1 MAILARP
8 QIKASHWYDAQG
20 NPKHTVFKAKG
31 DGERPTNIADARKLN
46 LIPSVTNILG
56 VMSKDALTTWKVNQ
70 AILAVLKNPK
80 QDTESEDYY
89 CKRIIAASMEQVA
102 EAADLG
108 SSIHH
113 ALEDWL
119 CEEIQPPD
127 DLLVY
132 VKPVMEW
139 FNKTNITPSAMEKV
153 LVNPCRGYAGTAD
166 VLFSYGKAGR
176 GVLDFKTRKTTEGK
190 KIEPYD
196 GQAMQ
201 LSAYAA
207 AEYGEADLDNVLIA
221 NIYISTTE
229 PGRVEVVKHDNVK
242 KHYRAFL
249 NCCGIW
255 RYVKDY
261 DPRQKPEAK

>member
-20 NPKHTVFKAKG
+20 NPRHSVIKANG
-31 DGERPTNIADARKLN
+31 DGERPTNIGDARKQN

-56 VMSKDALTTWKVNQ
+56 VMSKEALTTWKQNQ
-70 AILAVLKNPK
+70 AILAALANPK
-80 QDTESEDYY
+80 QESESDDYY

-119 CEEIQPPD
+119 CENTTPPES
-127 DLLVY
+127 LMVY

-139 FNKTNITPSAMEKV
+139 FEQTDITPTAMEKV
-153 LVNPCRGYAGTAD
+153 LVNTRRGYAGTAD
-166 VLFSYGKAGR
+166 VLFTYGNRGR
-176 GVLDFKTRKTTEGK
+176 GVLDFKTRKTTPKK

-201 LSAYAA
+201 LAAYAA
-207 AEYGEADLDNVLIA
+207 AEYGETDLDRILIA

-229 PGRVEVVKHDNVK
+229 PGRVEVVKHDDVRS
-242 KHYRAFL
+242 HYRAFL
-249 NCCGIW
+249 HCCGIW
-255 RYVKDY
+255 RYTKNY
-261 DPRQKPEAK
+261 DPRQKTEEK

>member
-8 QIKASHWYDAQG
+8 QIKASHWYDADG
-20 NPKHTVFKAKG
+20 KPKHTVTKSNG
-31 DGERPTNIADARKLN
+31 DGERPTNITDARKHC

-56 VMSKDALTTWKVNQ
+56 VMSKEALTTWKQNQ
-70 AILAVLKNPK
+70 AILAALKNPK
-80 QDTESEDYY
+80 QETESEDYY

-108 SSIHH
+108 SDIHH

-119 CEEIQPPD
+119 CEEIKPPERI
-127 DLLVY
+127 LTY
-132 VKPVMEW
+132 VAPVLEW
-139 FNKTNITPSAMEKV
+139 FSQTNITPTAMEKI
-153 LVNPCRGYAGTAD
+153 LVNPIRGYAGTAD
-166 VLFSYGKAGR
+166 VLFTFGKRGR
-176 GVLDFKTRKTTEGK
+176 GVLDFKTRKTVPGK

-207 AEYGEADLDNVLIA
+207 AEYGEAELDSVLIA
-221 NIYISTTE
+221 NVYISTTE
-229 PGRVEVVKHDNVK
+229 PGRVEVVKHDDIRR
-242 KHYRAFL
+242 HYRAF
-249 NCCGIW
+249 NHCCGIW
-255 RYVKDY
+255 RYLKNY